1 MKQKLKIRLMSML
14 AVLAA
19 AAGSGL
25 SCASARD
32 GAGDILPSG
41 SLVRNGDFENG
52 LEAFTPHLLPGAR
65 GGIAPEGFES
75 ASFLTVSVPA
85 ALCETEN
92 YYAQTVPADPAEPC
106 RSYRLTYWLRY

>member
-25 SCASARD
+25 SCASPGD

-65 GGIAPEGFES
+65 GRHRAGRVRIRLAPDRVSPRG
-75 ASFLTVSVPA
+75 TV
-85 ALCETEN
+85 
-92 YYAQTVPADPAEPC
+92 
-106 RSYRLTYWLRY
+106 

>member
-25 SCASARD
+25 SCASPGD

-52 LEAFTPHLLPGAR
+52 LEARRTCCPGPGA
-65 GGIAPEGFES
+65 
-75 ASFLTVSVPA
+75 ASRRKGSNP
-85 ALCETEN
+85 
-92 YYAQTVPADPAEPC
+92 P
-106 RSYRLTYWLRY
+106 RS